1 MNFIL
6 TLLALG
12 LVIFIHEMGHLV
24 AAKRSGIGV
33 YEFAVGMGPKV
44 FSRFYKGTEYSLRL
58 FPFGGFVRLAG
69 MDDPD
74 GDTPFFDADKHY
86 QNKPVLARFITISAG
101 SVMNILLGFTIF
113 VCVYSFLGVPS
124 PTNTI
129 ASVLDGTPAEMVGLQ
144 SGDRIIAVNS
154 VPVVDV
160 EDDVIRVIHKS
171 LDQAISLEFVR
182 DSRRYT
188 RKIIP
193 QSLDG
198 NSNQGLIGVQFDV
211 ELNRYN
217 PIMAIGFGVQKTIDS
232 VKQVFHSLGML
243 INKEASFKD
252 MAGPIGIVQLASFE
266 LGRGLLNFFNI
277 MALISISLGVIN
289 LFPFPVLDGGHLVFL
304 IIEAIIRRPLDK
316 RVEGYLN
323 QAGALVLILL
333 MAFIVFNDVSHWQTR
348 VDFLNNLKRL

>member
-1 MNFIL
+1 
-6 TLLALG
+6 
-12 LVIFIHEMGHLV
+12 MGHLV

-44 FSRFYKGTEYSLRL
+44 FSRFYGGTEYSLRL

-69 MDDPD
+69 MDDPE
-74 GDTPFFDADKHY
+74 GEIPFFDTDKHY
-86 QNKPVLARFITISAG
+86 QNKSILARFVTISAG
-101 SVMNILLGFTIF
+101 SLMNIFLGFTIF
-113 VCVYSFLGVPS
+113 VMVYSFLGVPS
-124 PTNTI
+124 PTSTI
-129 ASVLDGTPAEMVGLQ
+129 SSVISGTPAEMIGLQ
-144 SGDRIIAVNS
+144 SGDKIIAVNS
-154 VPVVDV
+154 SPVVDV
-160 EDDVIRVIHKS
+160 EDDLIRIIHRS
-171 LDQAISLEFVR
+171 LDQAITLEFIR
-182 DSRRYT
+182 DGRRYT
-188 RKIIP
+188 RQIVP

-211 ELNRYN
+211 TLNRYN

-232 VKQVFHSLGML
+232 IEQVFQSLALL

-304 IIEAIIRRPLDK
+304 IIEAVIRRPLDK
-316 RVEGYLN
+316 RIEGYLN

-333 MAFIVFNDVSHWQTR
+333 MVFIVFNDISHWQTR
-348 VDFLNNLKRL
+348 VEFLNNLKRL